1 MTREVAARIDDC
13 IEFSFGEKSS
23 FVVEQ
28 KRSDVMGEGGSYG
41 ARSFESA
48 RDGVVKD
55 AQHLDVRIARQQA
68 QEPKR
73 LLRGAPNAETTA
85 H

>member
-1 MTREVAARIDDC
+1 
-13 IEFSFGEKSS
+13 
-23 FVVEQ
+23 
-28 KRSDVMGEGGSYG
+28 MGEGGSYG